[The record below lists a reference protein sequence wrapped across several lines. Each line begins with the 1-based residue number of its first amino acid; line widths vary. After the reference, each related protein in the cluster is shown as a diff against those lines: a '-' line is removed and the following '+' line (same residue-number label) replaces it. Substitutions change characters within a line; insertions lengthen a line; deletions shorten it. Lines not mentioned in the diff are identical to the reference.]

1 MALHLNTK
9 GLVALYLFNNM
20 KEKFLTSSFLATS
33 FAQSINKLKSLIKKG
48 IKYYLV
54 SFVVVLTATAMI
66 SAELR
71 SSADIMAVAVRT
83 TTKETK

>member
-54 SFVVVLTATAMI
+54 SFVVVLTATAHLLQLWGDNQPVFMGPQF
-66 SAELR
+66 STVFR
-71 SSADIMAVAVRT
+71 
-83 TTKETK
+83 

>member
-54 SFVVVLTATAMI
+54 SFVVVLTATTYLLQLWGDNQPVFFGPQF
-66 SAELR
+66 STVFR
-71 SSADIMAVAVRT
+71 
-83 TTKETK
+83 